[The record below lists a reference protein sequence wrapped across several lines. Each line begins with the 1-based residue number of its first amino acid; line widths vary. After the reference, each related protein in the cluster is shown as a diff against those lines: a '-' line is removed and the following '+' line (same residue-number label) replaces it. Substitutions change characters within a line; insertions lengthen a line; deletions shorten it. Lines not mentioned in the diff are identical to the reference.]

1 MIKVKILLA
10 FLLTIACA
18 LNFSDFGFSQSDRLD
33 EKIYESF
40 KAESI
45 LLDSDKL
52 ELIRENVKIAILENC
67 ELHKSAGKGKMRIAS
82 VDIAAQLGLDTKV
95 DESLVPRIEN
105 ALKEIP
111 CSYVQIVKQA
121 AF

>member
-1 MIKVKILLA
+1 MKTLLA
-10 FLLTIACA
+10 LILAVVCV
-18 LNFSDFGFSQSDRLD
+18 LNFSNLGISQSDRLD

-52 ELIRENVKIAILENC
+52 ELIRENVKIAILEHC
-67 ELHKSAGKGKMRIAS
+67 ELHKAASKSKIHIAS
-82 VDIAAQLGLDTKV
+82 IDIAAQLGLDTKV

-105 ALKEIP
+105 ALNGVP
-111 CSYVQIVKQA
+111 CSYVQPIKGA
-121 AF
+121 SL